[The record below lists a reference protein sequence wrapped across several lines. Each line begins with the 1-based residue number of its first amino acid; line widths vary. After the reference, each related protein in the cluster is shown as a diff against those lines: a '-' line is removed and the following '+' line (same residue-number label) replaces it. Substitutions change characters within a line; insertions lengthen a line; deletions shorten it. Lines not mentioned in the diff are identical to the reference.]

1 MFKFLP
7 AFIRMPDYILLTTV
21 KRFPLWYASLSF

>member
-1 MFKFLP
+1 
-7 AFIRMPDYILLTTV
+7 MPDYILLTTV